1 MYKPLIEK
9 ELQKLTKEYSNHS
22 LYAPIKYI
30 LEIGGK
36 RIRPALVL
44 QATEVFGGN
53 KEEALQLALAVE
65 VFHNFTLMH
74 DDIMDKSDL
83 RRGNATVHKKWDVN
97 SAILSGD
104 AMMIMA
110 YSLINKLPVKYQ
122 AEVFGEFNTM
132 SLLLCEG
139 QQDDMRFET
148 ETKVELSEYL
158 EMIKNKTSVLIA
170 FCLKAGAIIAGVDTK
185 TQDLIYDFGIN
196 LGLAF
201 QLQDD
206 YLDLYPK
213 SEKMGKVIGGDLLNK
228 KKALPYLLALKES
241 NSEQKT
247 HIESLINSEN
257 ENRVNEL
264 ISQFSTLN
272 IQQKCNELIKA
283 YFNKA
288 ISDLDEIKDYDT
300 SSFLAFANELFERE
314 S

>member
-1 MYKPLIEK
+1 MYKTLIEQ
-9 ELQKLTKEYSNHS
+9 ELQKLTKEYSGHT
-22 LYAPIKYI
+22 LYTPIKYI

-44 QATEVFGGN
+44 QTTEVFGGK
-53 KEEALQLALAVE
+53 KEEAIPLALAVE

-74 DDIMDKSDL
+74 DDIMDKSNL
-83 RRGNATVHKKWDVN
+83 RRGVETVHKKWDVN

-110 YSLINKLPVKYQ
+110 YSLINKLPVTYQ
-122 AEVFGEFNTM
+122 AEVFSEFNKM

-148 ETKVELSEYL
+148 ENEVELTEYL
-158 EMIKNKTSVLIA
+158 EMIKKKTSVLIA
-170 FCLKAGAIIAGVDTK
+170 FCLKAGAIVAGADSK
-185 TQDLIYDFGIN
+185 TQELIYDFGIN

-213 SEKMGKVIGGDLLNK
+213 SKKMGKIIGGDLLNNK
-228 KKALPYLLALKES
+228 KSLPYLIALKES
-241 NSEQKT
+241 SNEQIIN
-247 HIESLINSEN
+247 IETLINSN
-257 ENRVNEL
+257 NNNRVNEL
-264 ISQFSTLN
+264 ITVFSTLDVKA
-272 IQQKCNELIKA
+272 KCNDIIKQ

-288 ISDLDEIKDYDT
+288 IADLDAIKNYDT
-300 SSFLAFANELFERE
+300 SSFLNFANELFERE